1 MKTLCIDTSGPAV
14 IALVDGRETLA
25 EAVEP
30 NARRHAES
38 LGLLL
43 SETLEALDLSDLPS
57 AGVDRVCVGVGPGPF
72 TGLRAGIV
80 FASTLG
86 RGLGVPVLGIG
97 SLEALARQA
106 LDDVETERASLEV
119 SSLKVRNRRALD
131 DVETAIPPLE
141 VDSLEIPN
149 HQLLNE
155 GATAIPPLELDPL
168 RTAADSARD
177 EARGG
182 QQGEGA
188 RVLVMTDAKRR
199 EVYWGIYE
207 AKGADDV
214 RTVSGPNVGP
224 VADALMVAID
234 EGVDAVAGPQEIL
247 ASLQTVLEEDLREVR
262 GFGEMAL
269 VPQDVN
275 PAVFPRIV
283 DACAEDEFP
292 LTPLYLRRPDI
303 HGQPVQ
309 EMPAD

>member
-106 LDDVETERASLEV
+106 LDDIEAERATSEV
-119 SSLKVRNRRALD
+119 SSLK
-131 DVETAIPPLE
+131 
-141 VDSLEIPN
+141 IPN
-149 HQLLNE
+149 R
-155 GATAIPPLELDPL
+155 P
-168 RTAADSARD
+168 
-177 EARGG
+177 
-182 QQGEGA
+182 
-188 RVLVMTDAKRR
+188 
-199 EVYWGIYE
+199 
-207 AKGADDV
+207 
-214 RTVSGPNVGP
+214 
-224 VADALMVAID
+224 
-234 EGVDAVAGPQEIL
+234 
-247 ASLQTVLEEDLREVR
+247 AS
-262 GFGEMAL
+262 
-269 VPQDVN
+269 
-275 PAVFPRIV
+275 
-283 DACAEDEFP
+283 
-292 LTPLYLRRPDI
+292 
-303 HGQPVQ
+303 
-309 EMPAD
+309 